1 MILDITAELKQ
12 NLSLAFI
19 LFYRLQAKVTGLHFA
34 PATPQLASVARIRII
49 SYGCF
54 LFFFMYIY
62 SKSMAKSYRRPKTE
76 PLFSIHL
83 VFQAAN

>member
-49 SYGCF
+49 SSSCF
-54 LFFFMYIY
+54 LFFFMYTQNLWL
-62 SKSMAKSYRRPKTE
+62 KVTGDLKQN
-76 PLFSIHL
+76 LFLAFI
-83 VFQAAN
+83 